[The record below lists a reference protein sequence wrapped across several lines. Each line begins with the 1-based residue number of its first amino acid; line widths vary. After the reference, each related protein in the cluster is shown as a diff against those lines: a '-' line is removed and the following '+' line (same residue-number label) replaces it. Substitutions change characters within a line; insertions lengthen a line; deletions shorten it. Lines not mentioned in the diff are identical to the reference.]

1 MLRVKVDQEL
11 CISCGACID
20 VCPEVF
26 DWNEDDKAHSIV
38 EEVPAELEDQAN
50 EALESCP
57 TNAITEE

>member
-1 MLRVKVDQEL
+1 MRVKVDQEL

-38 EEVPAELEDQAN
+38 EEVPSEVEEQAG

-57 TNAITEE
+57 TDAISEE

>member
-1 MLRVKVDQEL
+1 MRVKVDQEL

-26 DWNEDDKAHSIV
+26 EWNEDDKAQSIV
-38 EEVPAELEDQAN
+38 EEVPADVEDQAN

-57 TNAITEE
+57 TDAIIEE

>member
-1 MLRVKVDQEL
+1 MRVKVDQEL

-38 EEVPAELEDQAN
+38 EEVPGEMEDQAN

>member
-1 MLRVKVDQEL
+1 LRVKVDQEL

-26 DWNEDDKAHSIV
+26 DWNEDDKAYSIV
-38 EEVPAELEDQAN
+38 EEVPADAEDQAA